1 MKRVGENC
9 SACKRWVPSFV
20 RACVECGLPSS
31 RVQVENLARFLSGD
45 GATTRP
51 GARIS
56 PRYHGPE
63 RARVVRPRAEPEASS
78 TQRYNVKLIR
88 ERLAAGVR
96 PSHVARELGVAPS
109 TIGRIQKRIEAAK
122 GMGR

>member
-1 MKRVGENC
+1 M
-9 SACKRWVPSFV
+9 P
-20 RACVECGLPSS
+20 
-31 RVQVENLARFLSGD
+31 
-45 GATTRP
+45 AT
-51 GARIS
+51 
-56 PRYHGPE
+56 
-63 RARVVRPRAEPEASS
+63 V
-78 TQRYNVKLIR
+78 VKLIR